1 MRKIKIVGLG
11 VGLPEK
17 VLNNFDLEKMVD
29 TSDEWITER
38 TGIKER
44 RIVDEKTATSDLV
57 ITATKEA
64 LKQAN
69 LTASDLDTII
79 IGTSTP
85 DTLFPATACW
95 VQKGLGTS
103 GQAAFDVSAG
113 CCGFL
118 YGLEIAANLISCGI
132 SKKAL
137 VAGAEILSKIINY
150 QDRATCVLFGDGA
163 GACVVV
169 ATDEDRGILASNW
182 GADGTLA
189 ELLFQPAGGSRI
201 PASCESVEKK
211 LHTVHMAGNE
221 VFKNA
226 VREMENAALTAL
238 KDAKMTAEDV
248 DLFIPHQANIR
259 IIDATIKRVNI
270 PQEKNYV
277 TIHKYGNISA
287 ASIPVSLYDAYYE
300 GRIKDG
306 SKILFAAFG
315 AGFTWAASIL
325 KW

>member
-17 VLNNFDLEKMVD
+17 VLTNADLEKIVD
-29 TSDEWITER
+29 TTDEWITER

-69 LTASDLDTII
+69 LKASDLDTII
-79 IGTSTP
+79 VGTSTP

-95 VQKGLGTS
+95 VQKGLGIS
-103 GQAAFDVSAG
+103 GQVAFDVSAG

-118 YGLEIAANLISCGI
+118 YALEIATNLVAGGM
-132 SKKAL
+132 SKKVL
-137 VAGAEILSKIINY
+137 VAGAEILSKITNY

-163 GACVVV
+163 GAFIVVP
-169 ATDEDRGILASNW
+169 TDEDRGIISSNW
-182 GADGTLA
+182 GADGNLA
-189 ELLFQPAGGSRI
+189 ELLYQPAGGSRI
-201 PASCESVEKK
+201 PSTCESVEKK

-226 VREMENAALTAL
+226 VREMETATLTAL
-238 KDAKMTAEDV
+238 QDAKMTAEDI
-248 DLFIPHQANIR
+248 DLFISHQANTR
-259 IIDATIKRVNI
+259 IIEATIKRAKI
-270 PQEKNYV
+270 PWEKTYM

-287 ASIPVSLYDAYYE
+287 ASIPVALHDAYHE
-300 GRIKDG
+300 GKIKDG
-306 SKILFAAFG
+306 TKILFAAFG

>member
-1 MRKIKIVGLG
+1 MRKIKVVGLG

-17 VLNNFDLEKMVD
+17 VLTNFDLEKMVD

-57 ITATKEA
+57 ITAAKEA

-69 LTASDLDTII
+69 LTANDLDSII
-79 IGTSTP
+79 VGTSTP
-85 DTLFPATACW
+85 DTLYPATACW

-103 GQAAFDVSAG
+103 GQVAFDVSAG

-118 YGLEIAANLISCGI
+118 YGLEIAANLIHCGV
-132 SKKAL
+132 SKKVL
-137 VAGAEILSKIINY
+137 VAGAEILSKVTNY

-163 GACVVV
+163 GACIIV

-189 ELLFQPAGGSRI
+189 ELLYQPAGGSRI

-226 VREMENAALTAL
+226 VREMETATVTALNDAKLTA
-238 KDAKMTAEDV
+238 DDI
-248 DLFIPHQANIR
+248 DIFISHQANIR
-259 IIDATIKRVNI
+259 IIEATIKRVKI
-270 PQEKNYV
+270 PPEKNYV

-287 ASIPVSLYDAYYE
+287 ASIPVSLFDAYQE

>member
-1 MRKIKIVGLG
+1 VKKIKIVGLG
-11 VGLPEK
+11 VGIPEK
-17 VLNNFDLEKMVD
+17 ILTNSDFEKMVD

-44 RIVDEKTATSDLV
+44 HIVDEKTATSDLV

-69 LTASDLDTII
+69 LKASDLDTII
-79 IGTSTP
+79 VGTSTP
-85 DTLFPATACW
+85 DTPFPATSCW

-118 YGLEIAANLISCGI
+118 YALEIAANLITGGM
-132 SKKAL
+132 SKKVL
-137 VAGAEILSKIINY
+137 VAGAEILSKITNY
-150 QDRATCVLFGDGA
+150 EDRATCVLFGDGA
-163 GACVVV
+163 GACVIVP
-169 ATDEDRGILASNW
+169 TDEDRGIISSNW
-182 GADGTLA
+182 GADGNLA
-189 ELLFQPAGGSRI
+189 ELLYQPAGGSRI
-201 PASCESVEKK
+201 PSSCESVEKK

-226 VREMENAALTAL
+226 VREMETATLTAL
-238 KDAKMTAEDV
+238 QDAKMTAEDI
-248 DLFIPHQANIR
+248 DLFISHQANIR
-259 IIDATIKRVNI
+259 IIEATIKRAKI
-270 PQEKNYV
+270 PWEKNYM
-277 TIHKYGNISA
+277 TIQKYGNISA
-287 ASIPVSLYDAYYE
+287 ASIPVSLHHAYQE

-306 SKILFAAFG
+306 TKILLAAFG

>member
-1 MRKIKIVGLG
+1 VRKLKIVGIG
-11 VGLPEK
+11 AGIPEK
-17 VLNNFDLEKMVD
+17 VLTNSDLEKMVD
-29 TSDEWITER
+29 TTDQWITER

-44 RIVDEKTATSDLV
+44 RIVDEKTATSDLI

-69 LTASDLDTII
+69 LKAGDLDTII
-79 IGTSTP
+79 VGTSTP

-95 VQKGLGTS
+95 VQKGLGIS

-113 CCGFL
+113 CSGFL
-118 YGLEIAANLISCGI
+118 YAFEIASHLVACGV
-132 SKKAL
+132 SKKTL
-137 VAGAEILSKIINY
+137 VVGAEILSKITNY

-163 GACVVV
+163 GACVIVP
-169 ATDEDRGILASNW
+169 TNEDRGVMASNW
-182 GADGTLA
+182 GADGNLA
-189 ELLFQPAGGSRI
+189 ELLYQPAGGSRI
-201 PASCESVEKK
+201 PSTCESVEQK

-226 VREMENAALTAL
+226 VREMETATLTAL
-238 KDAKMTAEDV
+238 QDAKLSADDI
-248 DLFIPHQANIR
+248 DLFISHQANTR
-259 IIDATIKRVNI
+259 IIEATRKRANI
-270 PQEKNYV
+270 PLEKTYV

-287 ASIPVSLYDAYYE
+287 ASIPVSLHDAYHE

-306 SKILFAAFG
+306 NKILFSAFG
-315 AGFTWAASIL
+315 AGFTWAAMIL

>member
-1 MRKIKIVGLG
+1 MKKLKVIGLG

-17 VLNNFDLEKMVD
+17 VLTNFDLEKMVD
-29 TSDEWITER
+29 TSDQWITER

-64 LKQAN
+64 LKQAQIK
-69 LTASDLDTII
+69 ASELDTII
-79 IGTSTP
+79 VGTSTP
-85 DTLFPATACW
+85 DTLYPATACW
-95 VQKGLGTS
+95 VQKGLGIS
-103 GQAAFDVSAG
+103 GSVAFDVSAG

-118 YGLEIAANLISCGI
+118 FALEIAANLIAGGMA
-132 SKKAL
+132 KKVL
-137 VAGAEILSKIINY
+137 VAGAEILSKVINW

-163 GACVVV
+163 GVCIVT
-169 ATDEDRGILASNW
+169 ATEEDRGIVASNW
-182 GADGTLA
+182 GADGNLA
-189 ELLFQPAGGSRI
+189 ELLYQPAGGSRI

-226 VREMENAALTAL
+226 VREMETATLTAL
-238 KDAKMTAEDV
+238 QDANMTADDI

-259 IIDATIKRVNI
+259 IIDATIKRANI
-270 PQEKNYV
+270 PLEKTYIV
-277 TIHKYGNISA
+277 IHKYGNMSA
-287 ASIPVSLYDAYYE
+287 ASIPVAMYEAYHE

-306 SKILFAAFG
+306 TKILFAAFG

>member
-1 MRKIKIVGLG
+1 MRKFKIVGLG

-17 VLNNFDLEKMVD
+17 ILTNSDLEKIVD
-29 TSDEWITER
+29 TSDQWITER

-44 RIVDEKTATSDLV
+44 HIVDEKTATSDLV

-69 LTASDLDTII
+69 LQSNDLDTII
-79 IGTSTP
+79 VGTSTP
-85 DTLFPATACW
+85 DTPFPSTACW
-95 VQKGLGTS
+95 VQKGLGIS

-113 CCGFL
+113 CSGFL
-118 YGLEIAANLISCGI
+118 YALEIASNLIACGT
-132 SKKAL
+132 SKKVL
-137 VAGAEILSKIINY
+137 VAGAEILSKITNY

-163 GACVVV
+163 GACVLVP
-169 ATDEDRGILASNW
+169 TDEERGIISSNW
-182 GADGTLA
+182 GADGNLA
-189 ELLFQPAGGSRI
+189 ELLYLPAGGSRI
-201 PASCESVEKK
+201 PATCESVKKK

-226 VREMENAALTAL
+226 VREMETATLTAL
-238 KDAKMTAEDV
+238 QDAKMTAEDI
-248 DLFIPHQANIR
+248 DLFISHQANIR
-259 IIDATIKRVNI
+259 IIEATIKRAKI
-270 PQEKNYV
+270 PWEKNYM
-277 TIHKYGNISA
+277 TIQKYGNISA
-287 ASIPVSLYDAYYE
+287 ASIPVSLHHAYQE

-306 SKILFAAFG
+306 TKILLAAFG